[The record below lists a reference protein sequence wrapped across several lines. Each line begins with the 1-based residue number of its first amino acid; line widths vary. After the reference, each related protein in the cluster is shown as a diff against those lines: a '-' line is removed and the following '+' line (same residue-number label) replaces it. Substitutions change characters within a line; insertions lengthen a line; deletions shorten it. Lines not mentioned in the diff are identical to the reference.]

1 MYFALNEKNNHGF
14 EISDSAPIWLSDNFK
29 LRKRN
34 RKKSRISEKHTFPK
48 DKVTRKFPPDFRA
61 TELCTCVQN
70 VELSARLARFN
81 KVTVPR

>member
-1 MYFALNEKNNHGF
+1 MKKTITVLKSVTPLQFDYPIISSSVNGIEKNP
-14 EISDSAPIWLSDNFK
+14 ESA
-29 LRKRN
+29 
-34 RKKSRISEKHTFPK
+34 KSTHFPK